1 MSTLDDRPQFTRI
14 LVGANHVRA
23 IHELPLQ
30 RCAMTR
36 RRSLQKSGEGA
47 GYRVLDE
54 VFANAILKAALF
66 RMATLGGKTAH

>member
-30 RCAMTR
+30 HCAVAR